1 MKEYNYDEV
10 WTEVIKFV
18 LELHKNPKH
27 KPKTVK
33 DAQNMLEF
41 IPAIRNI
48 IYTIDDTDKYLEM
61 VIMADELEEL
71 LQGDLKKLQK
81 YDVNE

>member
-48 IYTIDDTDKYLEM
+48 IHTIDDNDKYLEI

-71 LQGDLKKLQK
+71 LQGDLEKLQR
-81 YDVNE
+81 YDMTK